1 MPWPML
7 PAPRTVMV
15 LISSSSMRGCSTW
28 ECFNVSLSEATN
40 SLQVYSRLQND
51 LPLAPQ
57 TPAMEFG
64 LTEEQQAVR
73 EEVRRFAE
81 NEVAPVAKE
90 YDVEEKYP
98 WEVMDEAAK
107 MGLTGANIP
116 VEYGG
121 AGYSPLETA
130 IITEEL
136 FAVDPGI
143 GLCITSAAFGADAIR
158 EFGTEEQKEEYL
170 RPIAEGD
177 AVMGTAISE
186 PDTGSDVS
194 SVSTRA
200 EKDGDEWVVNGNKM
214 WITNGSVGDFFVVL
228 CETNPDAEGRYN
240 GFSQIVVESDR
251 DGFQADK
258 ITGKLGIR
266 ASDTAEL
273 ILDDVR
279 VPEENLIGTQGGGF
293 LQLMQFF
300 DETRTMV
307 AAQGVGIARGA
318 TDRALEYAQEREQ
331 FGRPISDFQAI
342 EHKLAEMR
350 TQTEAA
356 RTITRKSAWSVE
368 NRDEQL
374 TALASMAKEFASRV
388 AVEVADEAV
397 QIHGGAGYVNDFD
410 VERFYRDAKITQIYE
425 GTTEIQKNIIAREM
439 LE

>member
-1 MPWPML
+1 M
-7 PAPRTVMV
+7 
-15 LISSSSMRGCSTW
+15 
-28 ECFNVSLSEATN
+28 
-40 SLQVYSRLQND
+40 D
-51 LPLAPQ
+51 
-57 TPAMEFG
+57 FG
-64 LTEEQQAVR
+64 LTDEQQAIR
-73 EEVRRFAE
+73 DEVQRFAE
-81 NEVAPVAKE
+81 NEIKPVASE
-90 YDVEEKYP
+90 YDEAEKFP
-98 WEVMDEAAK
+98 HEVMDKAADA
-107 MGLTGANIP
+107 GLLGPSIP
-116 VEYGG
+116 LEYGG
-121 AGYSPLETA
+121 AGYSPVETA
-130 IITEEL
+130 IIVEEL
-136 FAVDPGI
+136 FAADPGI
-143 GLCITSAAFGADAIR
+143 GLCVSSAGFGAEAIMA
-158 EFGTEEQKEEYL
+158 FGTEDQKERFLE
-170 RPIAEGD
+170 PITTGD
-177 AVMGTAISE
+177 AIMGSAISE

-194 SVSTRA
+194 SVSATA
-200 EKDGDEWVVNGNKM
+200 EKDGDEWVINGNKM

-228 CETNPDAEGRYN
+228 CKTDPDASGRYN

-279 VPEENLIGTQGGGF
+279 VPEENLIGTPGGGF

-318 TDRALEYAQEREQ
+318 KERALDYALEREQ
-331 FGRPISDFQAI
+331 FGRPISEFQAI
-342 EHKLAEMR
+342 EHKLAEME
-350 TQTEAA
+350 TKTEAA
-356 RTITRKSAWSVE
+356 RTLTLKSAWSVE

-439 LE
+439 KE